1 MQWFQTKRKLYHS
14 KIITV
19 YAKKRNG
26 GTLMQQTVT
35 MPKINPKSDEV
46 IFGIWTKNI
55 GDSIAAGEVL
65 FEVETD
71 KVVSEVESNFN
82 GVLIE
87 TFIEEKMLI
96 QNR

>member
-1 MQWFQTKRKLYHS
+1 
-14 KIITV
+14 
-19 YAKKRNG
+19 
-26 GTLMQQTVT
+26 MQQTIT

-55 GDSIAAGEVL
+55 GDAIAAGEVL

-82 GVLIE
+82 GVLVE
-87 TFIEEKMLI
+87 TLVKENDTVQTGEAIAIIDIL
-96 QNR
+96 